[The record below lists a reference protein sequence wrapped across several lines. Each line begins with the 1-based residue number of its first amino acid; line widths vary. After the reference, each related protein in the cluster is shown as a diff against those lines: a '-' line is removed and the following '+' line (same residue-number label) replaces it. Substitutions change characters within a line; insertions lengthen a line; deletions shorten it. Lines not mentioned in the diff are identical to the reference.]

1 MSRGGGTD
9 NALPLS
15 QHPDAQELRDWLLYG
30 PRDPEIARL
39 VERMAL
45 EQNMRISDIERLIVD
60 ALTAALAGGR

>member
-9 NALPLS
+9 NALPLG
-15 QHPDAQELRDWLLYG
+15 QHPDAQELRDWPLYG

-39 VERMAL
+39 VERLAL

-60 ALTAALAGGR
+60 ALTAALSGGR